1 MQILWRFYT
10 TPASTG
16 ASKDA

>member
-10 TPASTG
+10 TSASTE